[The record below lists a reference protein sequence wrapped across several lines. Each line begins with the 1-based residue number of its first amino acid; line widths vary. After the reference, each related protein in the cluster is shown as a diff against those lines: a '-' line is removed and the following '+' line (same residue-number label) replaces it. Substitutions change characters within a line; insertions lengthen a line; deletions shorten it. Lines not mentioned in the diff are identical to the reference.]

1 MGLKSSG
8 LMEVPCYCCCRGLQG
23 QAGKGHR
30 RISAWT
36 GTQSF
41 RAEFIPEIQLSVC
54 IDLQNRQHAQHWHAD
69 RRTSSLHFG
78 TSLFLFKETQLL
90 PEVTCNKLKHFQS
103 TPSAPPLLSH
113 HLFLYHTE
121 NHFRC
126 HISHMAQPPFSFWA
140 SEFKNNCSTKTHNCV
155 SPYVS

>member
-1 MGLKSSG
+1 MGSWKCHIIVVEGSRARQEKGTAGFLH
-8 LMEVPCYCCCRGLQG
+8 E
-23 QAGKGHR
+23 QAH
-30 RISAWT
+30 SHFEL
-36 GTQSF
+36 SLL
-41 RAEFIPEIQLSVC
+41 PEIQLSVRT
-54 IDLQNRQHAQHWHAD
+54 DLQNRQHAQHWHAD

-78 TSLFLFKETQLL
+78 KSLFLFKEIQFL

-103 TPSAPPLLSH
+103 TPSAPHLLSH

-126 HISHMAQPPFSFWA
+126 HISHMAQPPLSWA
-140 SEFKNNCSTKTHNCV
+140 SEFKNSCSKKTHNCV